1 MRDVMK
7 KENDV
12 TREDKR
18 KNISIVVPVFNE
30 EENVTPLLNRI
41 FKALAN
47 DAHFEVLFVDD
58 GSTDGTMDKL
68 RSLSH
73 EHSTVRYL
81 SFSRNF
87 GHQCA
92 LRAGLMHADGD
103 CVISLDADLQH
114 PPEVIPEMIARWRE
128 GFEIVLAV
136 RSQDSSLPLLKRLT
150 SRLYYRTINWL
161 SDIHLEEGVADF
173 RLLDRKVVSLL
184 RHLPEG
190 NLFLRGIVH
199 WVGFK
204 KSIISYRQADRFS
217 GTTKYSLSKMIRL
230 AMQGITAFSVRP
242 LRLATLL
249 GLIIAGFTSMYA
261 LYAVSM
267 YVFTDRTVTG
277 WTSLIV
283 SVLFLGGM
291 QMFLLGIIGEYLGR
305 LFMESKKRPD
315 YIIREQGPD
324 PDKPAA

>member
-1 MRDVMK
+1 M
-7 KENDV
+7 
-12 TREDKR
+12 REDKR
-18 KNISIVVPVFNE
+18 KKVSIVVPVFNE
-30 EENVTPLLNRI
+30 EENLTPLLHRL
-41 FKALAN
+41 FKALEN
-47 DAHFEVLFVDD
+47 DKNFEVLFVDD
-58 GSTDGTMDKL
+58 GSTDGTIDKL
-68 RSLSH
+68 RLLSH
-73 EHSTVRYL
+73 QYSAVRYL

-136 RSQDSSLPLLKRLT
+136 RLQENNIPFLKRLT
-150 SRLYYRTINWL
+150 SRLYYRMINWL
-161 SDIHLEEGVADF
+161 SDIHIEEGAADF
-173 RLLDRKVVSLL
+173 RLLDREVVSLL
-184 RHLPEG
+184 RRLPER

-217 GTTKYSLSKMIRL
+217 GTTKYSLGKMIRL

-261 LYAVSM
+261 LYAVMM

-305 LFMESKKRPD
+305 LFMESKRRPD

-324 PDKPAA
+324 LDKPSA